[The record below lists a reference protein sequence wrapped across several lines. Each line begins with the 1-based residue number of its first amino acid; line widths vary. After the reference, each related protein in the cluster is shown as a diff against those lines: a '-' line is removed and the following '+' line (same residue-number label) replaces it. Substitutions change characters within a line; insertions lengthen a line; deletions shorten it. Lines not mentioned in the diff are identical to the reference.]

1 MDCVSRKVDDYIQ
14 RLKVSQR
21 RHNSKTGA
29 QKAVAEATPHTSL
42 RLNRDT
48 PVILERF
55 AGPVKLSTSEAR
67 YPIYSTIRTAH
78 KWVGQATNRL
88 TECPIR
94 RSPRW
99 ADEAIYSKGSML
111 CPTPGFAI
119 FFSRRR
125 AAPIFRSMTL
135 LWRFA
140 STMDSS
146 SLRSAAAIWV
156 SSAPAAPH
164 RAFGI

>member
-1 MDCVSRKVDDYIQ
+1 MAKLARKRQWPKPPRIQAYTSIEIPPSYLEEVLAPSSFPPRKRNIPSIQ
-14 RLKVSQR
+14 RLEQR
-21 RHNSKTGA
+21 TNGSDK
-29 QKAVAEATPHTSL
+29 L
-42 RLNRDT
+42 R
-48 PVILERF
+48 
-55 AGPVKLSTSEAR
+55 
-67 YPIYSTIRTAH
+67 
-78 KWVGQATNRL
+78 

-94 RSPRW
+94 WSPRW
-99 ADEAIYSKGSML
+99 ADEAISSKSSML

-146 SLRSAAAIWV
+146 SLRSAAVIWV

-164 RAFGI
+164 RAFSI